1 MQQHTTSTEIVAQP
15 TQRTAPGAR
24 RTMAKRIGVAAVA
37 AALFGT
43 VALPAAALQT
53 ASAQPATLDGSIAEI
68 LAQSQQTVDVQQ
80 SALIEDIAANGLAAT
95 TPEQLAQAQAEAAAA
110 EQARVE
116 QEAAAAEAATAAATA
131 ATTTTSAAAPAAA
144 QGPVVASAGGG
155 SIVGIAQSQLGVPY
169 VWGGASPSTGFDC
182 SGFTQWVY
190 GQMGVYLPHSDR
202 GQLGYGTSVPAS
214 QVAPGDL
221 IIWNGHTAI
230 YVGNDT
236 IIHAATAGK
245 PVKYSSYSG
254 MVAAMGA
261 PQIRRF

>member
-24 RTMAKRIGVAAVA
+24 RTMARRIGVAAVA

-43 VALPAAALQT
+43 VALPAAALQS

-68 LAQSQQTVDVQQ
+68 LERTQQQVDVQQ
-80 SALIEDIAANGLAAT
+80 SALVEDIAANGLAAT

-110 EQARVE
+110 EQARAE
-116 QEAAAAEAATAAATA
+116 EEAAAAQAATAASTA
-131 ATTTTSAAAPAAA
+131 STTTAAAAPAAA
-144 QGPVVASAGGG
+144 QGPAVASASGG
-155 SIVGIAQSQLGVPY
+155 SVVGIAQSQLGVPY

-190 GQMGVYLPHSDR
+190 GQVGVYLPHSDR

-221 IIWNGHTAI
+221 VIWNGHTAI
-230 YVGNDT
+230 YVGDDT